1 MLVDPRSAV
10 PLPDTTPSPPLTE
23 AWPELGGQRRD
34 MPQNDGVLYE
44 GGWPYDVEWITV
56 ILSNTIMVGNLMN
69 NTGPR
74 SHVGIIM

>member
-1 MLVDPRSAV
+1 MDNSVPKYKAV
-10 PLPDTTPSPPLTE
+10 
-23 AWPELGGQRRD
+23 
-34 MPQNDGVLYE
+34 
-44 GGWPYDVEWITV
+44 VEWITV

>member
-1 MLVDPRSAV
+1 MMDNILVLSKAV
-10 PLPDTTPSPPLTE
+10 
-23 AWPELGGQRRD
+23 
-34 MPQNDGVLYE
+34 
-44 GGWPYDVEWITV
+44 VEWITV

>member
-1 MLVDPRSAV
+1 MVLSKAV
-10 PLPDTTPSPPLTE
+10 
-23 AWPELGGQRRD
+23 
-34 MPQNDGVLYE
+34 
-44 GGWPYDVEWITV
+44 VEWITV